1 MGFILKMG
9 IDYKVNFT
17 KSLSS
22 LIKEKYQVSIS
33 DFEFQTTRKEFEG
46 DITLL
51 IYPLLKFIKINPEKL
66 AQSIGQY
73 LITNNKYVEKFNVV
87 KGFLNLTLTDSFYL
101 NEFKV
106 IFSKSKYGHKPIS
119 MSSSTIMV
127 EFSSPNTNKPLH
139 LGHIRNNLL
148 GYSISK
154 ILEANG
160 NKVIKTQII
169 NDRGIHICKSMVAWK
184 KFGNGET
191 PFSSKIKGDQLV
203 GKYYVVFETEYK
215 KEIETL
221 VNKGK
226 SEDYAK
232 QNAPLIVEAKQ
243 MLKLWESNDPD
254 VRSLWLK
261 MNKWVYDGFTETY
274 KKLGVH
280 FDSYYYESNTYLL
293 GKKIID
299 KGIKSG
305 VFFKK
310 EDGSVW
316 IDLTDDGLDEKL
328 LLRSDGTSVYM
339 TQDLGTAYNR
349 LEDIPDLNGMIYTV
363 GNEQDYHFKVLFLIL
378 KKLGFNW
385 SKSLYHLS
393 YGMVD
398 LPSGKMKS
406 REGTVVD
413 ADNLICEMTNKAE
426 DITESSGKLEFISKE
441 ERNSLYSTIGLG
453 ALKYYILKVDPKKRI
468 LFDPEA
474 SIDFNGNTGPF
485 IQYTYARIKTLINN
499 VKEKTFSIDESLKIE
514 NKEKQL
520 IKHLGRYPEI
530 IFLAGN
536 QYSPAIIANYLYDL
550 VKSYNTF
557 YQNINILKTDNLK
570 LQNFRIALSKKVAE
584 VIKNASY
591 LLGIEVPNRM

>member
-1 MGFILKMG
+1 MG

-17 KSLSS
+17 KSLSF
-22 LIKEKYQVSIS
+22 LIKEKYQVSIV

-119 MSSSTIMV
+119 MSSSKIMV

-191 PFSSKIKGDQLV
+191 PFNSKIKGDQLV

-232 QNAPLIVEAKQ
+232 QNASLIVEAKQ

-514 NKEKQL
+514 NKEKEL